1 MSDADDTLVRGL
13 PGFGSSDPGDE
24 AGGSTDDTPVKRG
37 PQFPDLFERAMSQ
50 SHVPDLVSVSAD
62 GSRRVQDAS
71 PPARARAKAPA
82 MAGASTDATS
92 SEIGP
97 FTGAS
102 AKRRRRWGR

>member
-1 MSDADDTLVRGL
+1 MSDTDETLVRGL
-13 PGFGSSDPGDE
+13 PGFGSNDPVNKADE
-24 AGGSTDDTPVKRG
+24 STDDTPVKRG

-62 GSRRVQDAS
+62 GTRRVQEGA

>member
-24 AGGSTDDTPVKRG
+24 TAGPTDDTPVKRG

-62 GSRRVQDAS
+62 GTRRVQDGS
-71 PPARARAKAPA
+71 PPARGRAQAPA
-82 MAGASTDATS
+82 MAGAGTDASS
-92 SEIGP
+92 SEIGA